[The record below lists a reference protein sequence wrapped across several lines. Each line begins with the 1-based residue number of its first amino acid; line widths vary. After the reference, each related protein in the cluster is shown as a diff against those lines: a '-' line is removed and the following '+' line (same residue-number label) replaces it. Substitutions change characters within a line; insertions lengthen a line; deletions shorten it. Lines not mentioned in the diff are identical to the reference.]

1 MLRLIKTLK
10 KNVQS
15 PGGGGGVSY
24 HLGSTVYRVH
34 MRQLTLTRCTLN
46 GKHYMDYEVIK
57 TIFKTF
63 VPGEKGTIYTLQTLE
78 KHKEGSRK
86 QKVTNIST
94 TQRLTTMESV
104 YLFQILHPNYM
115 YISWNHIMTL
125 PMPLNIFQ
133 T

>member
-1 MLRLIKTLK
+1 
-10 KNVQS
+10 
-15 PGGGGGVSY
+15 
-24 HLGSTVYRVH
+24 
-34 MRQLTLTRCTLN
+34 
-46 GKHYMDYEVIK
+46 MDYEVIK